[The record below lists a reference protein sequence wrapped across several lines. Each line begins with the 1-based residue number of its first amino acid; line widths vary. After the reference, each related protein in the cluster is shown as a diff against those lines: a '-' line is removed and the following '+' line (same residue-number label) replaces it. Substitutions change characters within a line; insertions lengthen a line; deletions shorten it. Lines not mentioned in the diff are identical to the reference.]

1 MKSILVSAALTALC
15 YTTAIAQC
23 GKKNLI
29 TSSKTEFLNADKV
42 LEKVKEEKAEVFF
55 DQKSVTI
62 LINGEDENK
71 MTGTISSFE
80 CNWAVPYKEGKIV
93 FKALLFDPHGDE
105 KNATFTIEGKGDE
118 ITLLLEL
125 EEIHERKVRIK
136 ADSFTE
142 KIN

>member
-1 MKSILVSAALTALC
+1 MKSILITVLLAACCSSTIL
-15 YTTAIAQC
+15 AQC

-42 LEKVKEEKAEVFF
+42 VEKVKKEKAEVFF

-62 LINGEDENK
+62 LINGEEDNK

-80 CNWAVPYKEGKIV
+80 CNWAIPYKEGKTV

-105 KNATFTIEGKGDE
+105 KNATFTIKGKAEG

-125 EEIHERKVRIK
+125 EEIHERKVRIR
-136 ADSFTE
+136 ADSFAE
-142 KIN
+142 KVN